1 MYGALLCAARS
12 GVARRGGSAGCGLDR
27 VGPVCDVERL
37 GRERLELLLLLL
49 LLALRLLRLLARLDL
64 LFRRQQR
71 RVRPLHHLGQLRLNA
86 TVVACTR
93 QRDSR
98 DARGGEGGRRVARVL
113 RPHRPRA
120 GVGALASFSSKPI
133 LNSRTG
139 TRSGRVP
146 GVPGRSS
153 CRVAA
158 RILLPA
164 LARPVAHKDSENG
177 KLPKTILIFPG
188 YGTEDL
194 RGPRH
199 LPQIRETRR
208 KRMVGVPSRRAFL
221 VAAVALLVCLA
232 AADAAKPSKKGKS
245 SVAPVQGGLQA
256 GVQLV
261 KNALAMVW
269 KAVAAILGA
278 VNPCLPN
285 GIFDCGKSVQK
296 FAGLSLL
303 ASSVPERLV
312 AHILLAPV
320 PRICVCSNA
329 RSMQTPSSKA

>member
-1 MYGALLCAARS
+1 MHPSARLTRRAWGGGGAARRAGS
-12 GVARRGGSAGCGLDR
+12 PPASATGWGRGPCQFLVETHLEQPDRDAVWPRARRAGAF
-27 VGPVCDVERL
+27 P
-37 GRERLELLLLLL
+37 
-49 LLALRLLRLLARLDL
+49 
-64 LFRRQQR
+64 
-71 RVRPLHHLGQLRLNA
+71 
-86 TVVACTR
+86 
-93 QRDSR
+93 
-98 DARGGEGGRRVARVL
+98 
-113 RPHRPRA
+113 
-120 GVGALASFSSKPI
+120 
-133 LNSRTG
+133 
-139 TRSGRVP
+139 
-146 GVPGRSS
+146 

-245 SVAPVQGGLQA
+245 SVAAVQGGLQA

-320 PRICVCSNA
+320 PRICVCSNT